1 MRRSGIKNINEGESP
16 AMHFADNTYQI
27 SLSPTGRLE
36 TSCPNKIKENEKQ

>member
-16 AMHFADNTYQI
+16 AMHFADDTDQI

-36 TSCPNKIKENEKQ
+36 TFCLNKIKEHKKQ